1 MQFEITTAKIEELGK
16 WKTYDVYD
24 TVDNNDHKFIN
35 LRWVLREKYV
45 NEKLIVKARLVQG
58 SYTSLGIFFPEFL
71 RKRTVFS

>member
-16 WKTYDVYD
+16 WKTYDVHD
-24 TVDNNDHKFIN
+24 TVNNNDHKFIN